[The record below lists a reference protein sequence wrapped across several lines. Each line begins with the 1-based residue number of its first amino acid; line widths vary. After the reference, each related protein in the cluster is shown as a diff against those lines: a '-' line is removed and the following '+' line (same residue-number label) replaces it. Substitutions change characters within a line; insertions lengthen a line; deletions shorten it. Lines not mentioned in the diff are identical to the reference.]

1 MVELEGSCDARCFP
15 TETTARVSEVSVRYI
30 VTDLDA
36 AVAFYTG
43 HLNFAVEMR
52 PAPTFAMLRRG
63 DLRLLLSVP
72 SGQGGGGQAM
82 PDGRRPEPGG
92 WNRFQ
97 LQVAD
102 LGAMVDALRAA
113 GVRFRS
119 DLIRGIGG
127 NQVLLED
134 PSGNPVELFE
144 PARRP

>member
-1 MVELEGSCDARCFP
+1 MAV
-15 TETTARVSEVSVRYI
+15 VSVRYI

-36 AVAFYTG
+36 ALAFYTT
-43 HLNFAVEMR
+43 HLGFQVAMR
-52 PAPTFAMLRRG
+52 PAPTFAMLSRG
-63 DLRLLLSVP
+63 ELRLLLSVP
-72 SGQGGGGQAM
+72 SELGGGGQSM

-97 LQVAD
+97 LVVSD
-102 LGAMVDALRAA
+102 LAGVMEALRNA

-134 PSGNPVELFE
+134 PAGNPIELFE
-144 PARRP
+144 PAARP

>member
-1 MVELEGSCDARCFP
+1 MSV
-15 TETTARVSEVSVRYI
+15 VSVRYI

-36 AVAFYTG
+36 GLAFYTTFLG
-43 HLNFAVEMR
+43 FKVEMR
-52 PAPTFAMLRRG
+52 PAPTFAMLSRE

-72 SGQGGGGQAM
+72 SELGGGGQSM

-97 LQVAD
+97 LVVSD
-102 LGAMVDALRAA
+102 LAGVMEALRNA

-134 PSGNPVELFE
+134 PAGNPIELFE
-144 PARRP
+144 PAARP